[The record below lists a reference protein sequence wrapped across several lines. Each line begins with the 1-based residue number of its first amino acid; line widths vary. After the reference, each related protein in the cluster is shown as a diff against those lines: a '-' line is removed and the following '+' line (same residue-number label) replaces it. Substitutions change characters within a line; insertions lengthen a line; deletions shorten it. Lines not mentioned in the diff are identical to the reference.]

1 MMPYPGISTYPP
13 TFPVMIMLITHLP
26 EKLKLDGSA
35 THVAYSSG
43 SFLMMSS
50 FSFPCLRG
58 GGGGGVRKEIWATF
72 TYQEKVV
79 DDVNFCA
86 SGMVDLTYLNTERAT
101 GREKKN
107 RGRRQSIWGQLT
119 PVRLLAQNRRRAAT
133 RRQS

>member
-1 MMPYPGISTYPP
+1 
-13 TFPVMIMLITHLP
+13 MIMLITHLP

-58 GGGGGVRKEIWATF
+58 GGGGGGGVRKEIWATF

-101 GREKKN
+101 RREKKKSGLTAIN
-107 RGRRQSIWGQLT
+107 LGTTDTRPTPCAKSPQGRNT
-119 PVRLLAQNRRRAAT
+119 AAV
-133 RRQS
+133 